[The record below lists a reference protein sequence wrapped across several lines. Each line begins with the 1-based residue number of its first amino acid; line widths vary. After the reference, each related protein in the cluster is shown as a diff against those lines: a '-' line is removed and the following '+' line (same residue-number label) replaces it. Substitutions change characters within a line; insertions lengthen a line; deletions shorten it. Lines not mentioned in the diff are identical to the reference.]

1 MEVRFKARRI
11 LHKLLLAA
19 LPPTALAVAL
29 LIAINVN
36 MMPTVRSYARAR
48 VEMLAADAM
57 NRAILESTYD
67 AATYSSLVTLIESP
81 TGFVM
86 LQADTQAMNRLA
98 ASCTE
103 AALEKIAELGE
114 QGVSV
119 PIGTLSGIPQLTGRG
134 PKVKITFVPE
144 GSVTS
149 VFRSEF
155 SSAGIN
161 QTLYRVYI
169 RLTATVQIALARGG
183 ESITAQTEA
192 AIAESIIVGN
202 VPQVYTDVSNQEDML
217 NLIPTELP

>member
-1 MEVRFKARRI
+1 MEKRNKALKI
-11 LHKLLLAA
+11 VKKLLWAAAVPAA
-19 LPPTALAVAL
+19 LIVAL
-29 LIAINVN
+29 LVAVNVN
-36 MMPTVRSYARAR
+36 MMPTVRSYACAR

-57 NRAILESTYD
+57 NRAILESTFD
-67 AATYSSLVTLIESP
+67 GDTYSSLVTLHESP

-86 LQADTQAMNRLA
+86 LQANTQAMNRLA

-103 AALEKIAELGE
+103 GALEKIAALGE
-114 QGVSV
+114 QGVAV
-119 PIGTLSGIPQLTGRG
+119 PIGTLSGIPQLTGHG

-155 SSAGIN
+155 SGRGIN

-183 ESITAQTEA
+183 EAITVQTEA
-192 AIAESIIVGN
+192 AIAESILVGD
-202 VPQVYTDVSNQEDML
+202 VPDVYTDVSNQEDML
-217 NLIPTELP
+217 NLIPTEVP